1 MKKLLLTIVLA
12 SVIGVAVAQQESNMS
27 IKHAPGVRNSIITW
41 GFGPRLGVNYARLTG
56 EDSQSIPG
64 VVIGGTVEMMVGAR
78 FGASLDVVY
87 SSQGYRNSRMNT
99 KEVLSYVNM
108 PILANFY
115 ITPRLAVKAGI
126 QPAMMVGAMRLTDD
140 ARRSVT
146 DEYNKFE
153 LEIPVG
159 ISYKI
164 SWGIELD
171 LRYNIGLLKVVDDT
185 KARSSVFCLS
195 GAIKF

>member
-1 MKKLLLTIVLA
+1 MKKLLLIIVLA

-27 IKHAPGVRNSIITW
+27 IRHAPGVRNSIITW
-41 GFGPRLGVNYARLTG
+41 GFGPRLGVNYARMTG
-56 EDSQSIPG
+56 DGSHRIPG
-64 VVIGGTVEMMVGAR
+64 IVIGGTIEMRVGAR

-87 SSQGYRNSRMNT
+87 SSQGYRNSIMNA

-115 ITPRLAVKAGI
+115 ITPRFAVKAGI

-140 ARRSVT
+140 TRHSVT
-146 DEYNKFE
+146 DEYNRFE
-153 LEIPVG
+153 LEVPVG
-159 ISYKI
+159 ISYEIWK
-164 SWGIELD
+164 GTELD
-171 LRYNIGLLKVVDDT
+171 LRYNIGLLKVVPDT

-195 GAIKF
+195 GTIKF